1 MTPENND
8 KELFAMWQATTLS
21 DPNDAARLARAI
33 ERRTQSFDRTVFW
46 RNFREYAAGVAT
58 AACLIFLAARF
69 PPLRLTALA
78 GLAALTVVL
87 FHLWRSHRNQPV
99 PDETGD
105 LQSFHAALLARYDHQ
120 IRLLRSVKY
129 WYVLPQYLWLL
140 LVVWR
145 TPASRPAARA
155 LLFVLSTAIM
165 AFVVWLNQSYGVRRL
180 QREKQK
186 ALEMLKL
193 E

>member
-1 MTPENND
+1 MIPENND
-8 KELFAMWQATTLS
+8 KELFDMWQAATLS

-33 ERRTQSFDRTVFW
+33 ERRTLSFDRTVYW
-46 RNFREYAAGVAT
+46 RNFREYAAGVAIT
-58 AACLIFLAARF
+58 ICFLVLAVRF

-78 GLAALTVVL
+78 GLAAISVVL
-87 FHLWRSHRNQPV
+87 FSLWRSHRHHAQP
-99 PDETGD
+99 DDTAD

-120 IRLLRSVKY
+120 IRLLRGVKY

-140 LVVWR
+140 LVVIQ

-155 LLFVLSTAIM
+155 TLFLLSTAIM

-186 ALEMLKL
+186 ALEMLKQD
-193 E
+193 